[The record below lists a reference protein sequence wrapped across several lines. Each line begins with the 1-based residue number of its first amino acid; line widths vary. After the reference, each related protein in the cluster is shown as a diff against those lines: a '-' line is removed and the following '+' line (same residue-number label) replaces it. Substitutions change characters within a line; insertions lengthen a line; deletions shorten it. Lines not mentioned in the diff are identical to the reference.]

1 MESKYSVKSSQ
12 VLAPAEDPAK
22 KTVNLLNILQQ
33 MPSASGPGGKAEEP
47 MNPPPA
53 YFNFNGNEPQGKKAA
68 QKEARM
74 FYQPQKGGKPQSLD
88 KMGRNSEEFSLPE
101 SPKVKQ
107 VESKRQLRR
116 QPSEFEE
123 VWD

>member
-1 MESKYSVKSSQ
+1 MGT
-12 VLAPAEDPAK
+12 LLH
-22 KTVNLLNILQQ
+22 TVNKKIWWKSFYFLLE
-33 MPSASGPGGKAEEP
+33 AEEVLILIVESDQST
-47 MNPPPA
+47 
-53 YFNFNGNEPQGKKAA
+53 GEGDDRRGSSKSKKAA

-123 VWD
+123 VWDWVI